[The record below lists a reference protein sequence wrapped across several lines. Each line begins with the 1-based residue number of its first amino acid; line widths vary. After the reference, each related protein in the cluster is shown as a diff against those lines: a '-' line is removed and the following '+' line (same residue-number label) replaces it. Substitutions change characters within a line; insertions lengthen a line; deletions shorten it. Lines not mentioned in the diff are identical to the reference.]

1 MKIKKSYILPAI
13 ALLITIGLLVHGPI
27 AQDPSYHHFADN
39 RTYLG
44 ISNCLNV
51 ITNLPFVVVGILGLS
66 IARKVIEKRLR
77 IICLTIFL
85 GFLFLA
91 FGSGYYH
98 LHPKINSLVF
108 DRIPISII
116 IMSLFSFII
125 YDRVHP
131 QKGFLAF
138 IILNMVGVLSV
149 IYWIIT
155 EQAGK
160 GDLRWYGMV
169 QFFPLIAIPLILWM
183 NKSSAI
189 TPEK

>member
-1 MKIKKSYILPAI
+1 
-13 ALLITIGLLVHGPI
+13 LV
-27 AQDPSYHHFADN
+27 Y
-39 RTYLG
+39 
-44 ISNCLNV
+44 
-51 ITNLPFVVVGILGLS
+51 
-66 IARKVIEKRLR
+66 
-77 IICLTIFL
+77 
-85 GFLFLA
+85 
-91 FGSGYYH
+91 
-98 LHPKINSLVF
+98 

-116 IMSLFSFII
+116 IMSLFSFTI

-131 QKGFLAF
+131 QEGYSAF
-138 IILNMVGVLSV
+138 IILNIVGVLSV

-160 GDLRWYGMV
+160 EDLRWYGVV